1 MDYELPPLPVAER
14 LAALG
19 HDQAWLDQWTARKT
33 ETVKLSAM
41 QQNGNPLKR
50 PHKGPVNSSNFRSP

>member
-19 HDQAWLDQWTARKT
+19 HYQAWLDQWTAR
-33 ETVKLSAM
+33 
-41 QQNGNPLKR
+41 
-50 PHKGPVNSSNFRSP
+50 PVIDK

>member
-19 HDQAWLDQWTARKT
+19 HDQEWLDQWTAR
-33 ETVKLSAM
+33 
-41 QQNGNPLKR
+41 
-50 PHKGPVNSSNFRSP
+50 PVINKEAVFEWISTLCIAIA